1 MNVSDIKKYIFEKEL
16 VTLVLETIGMH
27 DLYNNGKYIS
37 CAYPDGDNKN
47 GCIVYLS
54 EFLNVTS
61 YTREIDGKFK
71 NIDIVDLVNYVCKFN
86 NLHLAINK
94 IKEIC
99 NILYIKPTNKKSID
113 YGNEIFKKKKK
124 NKENVNINI
133 NIYSKEILDN
143 YYNNPHI
150 HLLYEGILPET
161 IKHFDIK
168 FDIKSERIIF
178 PHFNLSNKNEIL
190 ALIGRTTNPFYKE
203 LNIPKYLTV
212 LGVGY
217 KKTSNL
223 YGLSQNI
230 EDIKKEKKVI
240 LFEGEKSVLK
250 AWQMGYKI
258 GLSVGCHSISKE
270 QIKILLSLNIEE
282 VIIAFDK
289 DIELDDFIKTI
300 ELLEIYFKITIIYD
314 KYNILNEKD
323 SPIDKGKKVFDILY
337 KYRNTVKELKN

>member
-1 MNVSDIKKYIFEKEL
+1 MNIYDIKKYIFEKEL
-16 VTLVLETIGMH
+16 VPLVLETIGMH
-27 DLYNNGKYIS
+27 NLYNNGKYIS

-61 YTREIDGKFK
+61 YTREIDGKFQ

-99 NILYIKPTNKKSID
+99 NISYIQAENKKKID
-113 YGNEIFKKKKK
+113 YGNSIFKKKKS
-124 NKENVNINI
+124 NKDNVSM
-133 NIYSKEILDN
+133 NIYSKEILN
-143 YYNNPHI
+143 KYYDSPHI
-150 HLLYEGILPET
+150 NLFYEGILPKT
-161 IKHFDIK
+161 IKYFDIK
-168 FDIKSERIIF
+168 FDVKTDRIVF

-190 ALIGRTTNPFYKE
+190 SLIGRTVNPFYKE
-203 LNIPKYLTV
+203 LNKPKYLTI

-223 YGLSQNI
+223 YGLAHNI
-230 EDIKKEKKVI
+230 ENIKKEKKVI

-250 AWQMGYKI
+250 SWQMGYKI

-282 VIIAFDK
+282 VIISFDK
-289 DIELDDFIKTI
+289 DVALENIIKEI
-300 ELLEIYFKITIIYD
+300 ELLKIYFKVTVIYD
-314 KYNILNEKD
+314 KYNLLDEKD
-323 SPIDKGKKVFDILY
+323 SPVDKGKKVFDILY
-337 KYRNTVKELKN
+337 KYRRSIKELNEI